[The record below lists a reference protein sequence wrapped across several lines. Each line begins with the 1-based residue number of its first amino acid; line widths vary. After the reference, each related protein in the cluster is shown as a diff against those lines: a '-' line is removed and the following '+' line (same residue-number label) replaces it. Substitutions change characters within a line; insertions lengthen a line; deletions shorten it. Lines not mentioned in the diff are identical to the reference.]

1 MYCPQCGTPNPAG
14 AERCAKCTTVLPR
27 SVVAVSNQD
36 TLAADADST
45 LATAS
50 TPSTGPGVYGAGSVI
65 LGPGAVLGKRYE
77 ILAVLGQGGMGAVYK
92 VRDRAVGG
100 YAALKVIRPE
110 MANHPEVLQRFK
122 QELILARQVTH
133 KNVIRIHDFGEA
145 EGVKF
150 ITMDFVEGRD
160 LASLIRERGHL
171 PSEEVVTIIAQVC
184 RALEAAHAEGVVHR
198 DLKPQNIMLDT
209 QGRVKVMDFG
219 IARSTESAHGMTQTG
234 ALIGTPE
241 YMSPEQGKGQEVDTR
256 SDLFSLG
263 IIFYELLTGKTP
275 FHADTAMGMIYRRTQ
290 ESARPPIELDPTIPQ
305 ATSDV
310 VLKCLERDRE
320 RRFQSASEI
329 LVALGQETATG
340 AGLRAPI
347 SSLGIS
353 PTGTG
358 SLAAS
363 NATTLPGTAVP
374 IPAPAAAQARNR
386 KWLLAGAAAIV
397 VILASAVFLLRGR
410 LFPGGSKGV
419 APASRPLTLAILPF
433 RNASGDASLDWLGS
447 SLAEMLRTDVGESEG
462 FRTVSPDRLREVVTA
477 LGITPDTQV
486 DSDLTHRV
494 AGFTDADLVLD
505 GQYVK
510 FGNAIRIDARLEDIA
525 HQRTIPLKV
534 EAQNQDALLASVDE
548 LAKLVQRGL
557 ALAPSAIRQM
567 RASAFTP
574 TSKSVA
580 ALKDYS
586 QGLSLLRQ
594 GNPLDA
600 VKQFQAATTADPN
613 FALGFSM
620 LGRAYFQ
627 LGHDQQAQQYSS
639 QAVDLSSGLPDAEK
653 YLIDASNAQIGRNY
667 DRAIQAYDRLT
678 SLLPNDTQ
686 IQYSLGRLYEDHGN
700 LAEALKHYSRVVSA
714 DPKDLESLLA
724 VGRVQIKS
732 GNAQASLDPL
742 NRALSMAVELNDRQ
756 GKARILQALGI
767 AYQVLGRPQDA
778 LTNFQQSLEIKQQI
792 GDQRGIAASL
802 DQIAQVDETMGKPSD
817 AVRNYQ
823 QEMKITQ
830 QIGDQ
835 SGLARAL
842 NNYADL
848 QQAQGS
854 YGEALDATKKALQ
867 IYVDLSDEA
876 DQAIAENN
884 IGNMYFYQAQYTEAL
899 TFFQQALSL
908 RQKMND
914 PSNVAMVTNNIGQIY
929 AKLGQYD
936 RALAQYLSALDAARK
951 ASDKFEIANAQTSMA
966 GLFQIQGR
974 YGASLSSA
982 QQAYQ
987 SFQQMGM
994 KNEFAV
1000 TAEIRYGLALALVGR
1015 SDEAAKPLSDA
1026 LAAARSLGYQWFAA
1040 AALND
1045 QGLSAFYSGNFPA
1058 AATLFSQAAASADRL
1073 GARELSLSAKIGLSR
1088 VQIRTGHAAAAAA
1101 SLRGLAGQADS
1112 IGAKYLSTECALYLG
1127 QAMVASR
1134 SYAQA
1139 EAPVSQAL
1147 RAAQNGGMQSLL
1159 PAAEYLMGEAYR
1171 GAGQTGMAG
1180 IHFKKAAEYL
1190 DEMRQES
1197 KARSILRRADLQPIA
1212 QAVGVKS
1219 E

>member
-1 MYCPQCGTPNPAG
+1 MYCPECGTPNPTG

-27 SVVAVSNQD
+27 SAVPASSRD

-50 TPSTGPGVYGAGSVI
+50 TPLTGPGAFGAGSVV
-65 LGPGAVLGKRYE
+65 LCPGSVLGKRYE

-122 QELILARQVTH
+122 QELVLARQVTH

-145 EGVKF
+145 DGVKF

-160 LASLIRERGHL
+160 LASLIRERGKL
-171 PSEEVVTIIAQVC
+171 PSEEAVPIIAQVC

-219 IARSTESAHGMTQTG
+219 IARSTESGGGMTQTG

-241 YMSPEQGKGQEVDTR
+241 YMSPEQAKGQEVDTR

-275 FHADTAMGMIYRRTQ
+275 FHAETAMGMIYRRTQ
-290 ESARPPIELDPTIPQ
+290 ESARPPIDLDPTIPQ
-305 ATSDV
+305 STSDA
-310 VLKCLERDRE
+310 VLKCLERNRE
-320 RRFQSASEI
+320 ERFQTASAVLI
-329 LVALGQETATG
+329 ALGQEAAAGTG
-340 AGLRAPI
+340 VRPSL
-347 SSLGIS
+347 SSLGVS
-353 PTGTG
+353 PMGTDTIE
-358 SLAAS
+358 AS

-374 IPAPAAAQARNR
+374 VTPPAAAPSRSR
-386 KWLLAGAAAIV
+386 KWLYAGAAAAV
-397 VILASAVFLLRGR
+397 MVLAAAVFLLRGR
-410 LFPGGSKGV
+410 LFPGGSNS
-419 APASRPLTLAILPF
+419 ATPAGRPLTLAILPF

-447 SLAEMLRTDVGESEG
+447 SLAEILRTDVGESEG
-462 FRTVSPDRLREVVTA
+462 FRTVSPDRLHEVVAA
-477 LGITPDTQV
+477 LGISPDTQV
-486 DSDLTHRV
+486 DSDLVHRV

-510 FGNAIRIDARLEDIA
+510 FGNQIRIDARLEDLV

-534 EAQNQDALLASVDE
+534 EAKNQDALLASVDE
-548 LAKLVQRGL
+548 LAKSIQHDLS
-557 ALAPSAIRQM
+557 LAPSAIRQM
-567 RASAFTP
+567 RASAFAP
-574 TSKSVA
+574 SSKSVA
-580 ALKDYS
+580 ALKAYTL
-586 QGLSLLRQ
+586 GLSLLRQ

-600 VKQFQAATTADPN
+600 VKQFQAATTADSN
-613 FALGFSM
+613 FALGYSM
-620 LGRAYFQ
+620 LGRAYYQ
-627 LGHDQQAQQYSS
+627 LGHDQQAQQYSG
-639 QAVDLSSGLPDAEK
+639 QAVDLSSGLPDTEK
-653 YLIDASNAQIGRNY
+653 YMIAASNAQIAGNH
-667 DRAIQAYDRLT
+667 DRAIAAYHQLAG
-678 SLLPNDTQ
+678 LLPNDTQ
-686 IQYSLGRLYEDHGN
+686 VQYSLGRLYEDHGN
-700 LAEALKHYSRVVSA
+700 LTEALKHYDRVVTA

-732 GNAQASLDPL
+732 DNAQASLDPL

-778 LTNFQQSLEIKQQI
+778 LSNFQQSLVIKQQI

-802 DQIAQVDETMGKPSD
+802 DQIAQVDETLGKPAD

-854 YGEALDATKKALQ
+854 YTEALDATKKALQ
-867 IYVDLSDEA
+867 IYTDLSDNA

-884 IGNMYFYQAQYTEAL
+884 IGNMYFYQSRYTEAL

-936 RALAQYLSALDAARK
+936 RALAQYFSALDAARK

-974 YGASLSSA
+974 YGASLNSA

-1015 SDEAAKPLSDA
+1015 SDQAAKPLNEA
-1026 LAAARSLGYQWFAA
+1026 LASARSLGYQWLVAKT
-1040 AALND
+1040 LDD
-1045 QGLSAFYSGNFPA
+1045 QGVNAFYAGNFPA
-1058 AATLFSQAAASADRL
+1058 ATSLFSQAAAFAGRL
-1073 GARELSLSAKIGLSR
+1073 GAQGLSVAAKIGQAR

-1101 SLRGLAGQADS
+1101 SLRQLAGQADS
-1112 IGAKYLSTECALYLG
+1112 IGAKYLSTECTLYLG
-1127 QAMVASR
+1127 EALVASR
-1134 SYAQA
+1134 NYAQA
-1139 EAPVSQAL
+1139 QAPVGQAL

-1171 GAGQTGMAG
+1171 GAGQAGMAG
-1180 IHFKKAAEYL
+1180 IHFKKAAKYL
-1190 DEMRQES
+1190 REMRQES
-1197 KARSILRRADLQPIA
+1197 KSQSLLRRADLQPIA